1 LSTINGKLSSI
12 IDNFEGMILE
22 VAFMLD
28 EVYIGTRHKL
38 GCPMHYLWTHLR
50 VPQTRRWLTYLSQV
64 KIIDFKEV
72 DQWH

>member
-1 LSTINGKLSSI
+1 
-12 IDNFEGMILE
+12 
-22 VAFMLD
+22 MLD

-38 GCPMHYLWTHLR
+38 GYPKHYLWTHLR